1 MILVT
6 GATGNVG
13 RQVVSELLRMDV
25 DVRALTRHPDTAD
38 LPSDVEIIRG
48 DPSDP
53 HAVDAA
59 VTGADAV
66 FLMWPFLRLTAD
78 DAAPAIDV
86 VRRHGARVV
95 FLSSLAVR
103 DDHEQQESPN
113 TRFHADIEQL
123 IERSGTEWTF
133 LRCAGFATNTLM
145 WAPEIRAG
153 GVVRWPYGAA
163 ARSLLHERDIAAVA
177 VRALT
182 GDGHGGAKYMVTGPQ
197 SLTQIEELRAIGE
210 AIGRPLRWEEISPD
224 VARQQM
230 VQQLPPELVDGVLDA
245 HAGFVTT
252 PEPVTTTVEEVT
264 GAPAHTFSEWATDHA
279 ADFR

>member
-1 MILVT
+1 
-6 GATGNVG
+6 
-13 RQVVSELLRMDV
+13 
-25 DVRALTRHPDTAD
+25 VRALTRHPDTAD

-103 DDHEQQESPN
+103 DDQQQESPN

-123 IERSGTEWTF
+123 IERSGTEWTL

-177 VRALT
+177 GRALT

>member
-103 DDHEQQESPN
+103 DDQQQESPN

-123 IERSGTEWTF
+123 IERSGTEWTL

-153 GVVRWPYGAA
+153 GVVRWPYRTA

>member
-1 MILVT
+1 M
-6 GATGNVG
+6 
-13 RQVVSELLRMDV
+13 
-25 DVRALTRHPDTAD
+25 RALTRHPDTAD

-103 DDHEQQESPN
+103 DDQQQESPN